1 MSDANFNREEL
12 LGTAAKGYAFDKV
25 LRGYDTK
32 QVDDYIDNL
41 VKTNKNASEIFD
53 SRFSDMKNQNTMLTY
68 ELEQVKSELE
78 TSMKTI
84 NSLRAENDRLAKET
98 AKETIVRVDRS
109 EEIKELEDKI
119 SKLTSKNR
127 LLQEENKKLEDKNRD
142 MQRDIAH
149 LTKKVDKNRNKINE
163 LSGQVETGEGP
174 DKSFYEISQ
183 IYESAIDKAEDLIY
197 RLQSEFS
204 LAHSKA
210 EDLKQK
216 EEK

>member
-1 MSDANFNREEL
+1 MSDATFNREEI
-12 LGTAAKGYAFDKV
+12 LGSAAKSYSFDKV

-53 SRFSDMKNQNTMLTY
+53 SRFSDMKNKNTMLQY

-84 NSLRAENDRLAKET
+84 NTLRAENDRLAKET
-98 AKETIVRVDRS
+98 AKETIVKVDQS
-109 EEIKELEDKI
+109 AEIKELEEKI

-127 LLQEENKKLEDKNRD
+127 LLQDENKKLEDKNRD

-163 LSGQVETGEGP
+163 LSDQVETGEGP

-210 EDLKQK
+210 EDLKK
-216 EEK
+216 KDDK